1 MFDKNSFLDEL
12 VEVRKRKGISKYS
25 MAKLLHTSVTGI
37 NNIEKGNPSLSNLAR
52 YLEILFC
59 VLMVLVTIEIL
70 NR

>member
-52 YLEILFC
+52 YLE
-59 VLMVLVTIEIL
+59 VLCLDL
-70 NR
+70 NDIFRE